1 MTKVEIKNCFV
12 KTFIRKDKRERSL
25 WLLQHKKK
33 RVEFINR
40 FNHRWTEMI
49 AEKDLTELNIKI
61 ELNTFE
67 FLKNK
72 LNFYQSDLCYVIS
85 HNNDDGDLV
94 DFKTAFENCQASGF
108 ATLIISENGK
118 KFYLKTEQEMGA
130 PKTFIGIK

>member
-25 WLLQHKKK
+25 WSLQHKKK

-49 AEKDLTELNIKI
+49 AEKDLTELNIKT

-72 LNFYQSDLCYVIS
+72 LNFLSIRPLLCHLS
-85 HNNDDGDLV
+85 
-94 DFKTAFENCQASGF
+94 
-108 ATLIISENGK
+108 
-118 KFYLKTEQEMGA
+118 
-130 PKTFIGIK
+130 